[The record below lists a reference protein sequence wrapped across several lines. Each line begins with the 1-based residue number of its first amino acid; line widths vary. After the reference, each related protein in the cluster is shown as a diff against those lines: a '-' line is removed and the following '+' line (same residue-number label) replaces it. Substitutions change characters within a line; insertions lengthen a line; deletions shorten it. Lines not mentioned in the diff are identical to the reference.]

1 MRQTRRMTGE
11 AWVRRGHEILAL
23 LLAAQCPGCDR
34 PGTLLCE
41 ECAGELAP
49 CPVTRRTPG
58 GVPVRAA
65 LRFDGVAAR
74 CIRRVKEDGQTMLA
88 RPLGDALGAVLPEG
102 AGHLVPV
109 PTSRAA
115 LRRRGYRVPELLLRR
130 AGAVPSRLL
139 LPGRATGDQRSLG
152 AAQRALNVRGSMRV
166 GRAGSASRPGG
177 SDVVIVD
184 DVVTTGATID
194 EAARV
199 LEGAGFHVAG
209 AIALAATPL
218 RGGERDD
225 TAAHDDT
232 ARSGRDIC

>member
-1 MRQTRRMTGE
+1 MTGE
-11 AWVRRGHEILAL
+11 AWVRRGRELLAL
-23 LLAAQCPGCDR
+23 LLAAECPGCDR
-34 PGTLLCE
+34 PGALLCE
-41 ECAGELAP
+41 DCAGELAP
-49 CPVTRRTPG
+49 RPVTRRTPG

-88 RPLGDALGAVLPEG
+88 RPLGDALGAVLPEP
-102 AGHLVPV
+102 AGCLVPV

-115 LRRRGYRVPELLLRR
+115 FRRRGYSVPELLLRR

-139 LPGRATGDQRSLG
+139 LPGRATGDQRALG
-152 AAQRALNVRGSMRV
+152 AVERALNVRGSMRV
-166 GRAGSASRPGG
+166 GRARSAVRSGEPA
-177 SDVVIVD
+177 VVIVD

-199 LEGAGFHVAG
+199 LAGAGLHVEG
-209 AIALAATPL
+209 AIALAATP
-218 RGGERDD
+218 RTTTR
-225 TAAHDDT
+225 TAHDDT